1 MLNTKTSGHLQ
12 WNKRSKLFR
21 NQKMRWKKKP
31 VCVMFGDEI
40 VGRLKKGGT
49 ECFTKTVFYL
59 LPKRKVH
66 VLL

>member
-1 MLNTKTSGHLQ
+1 
-12 WNKRSKLFR
+12 
-21 NQKMRWKKKP
+21 
-31 VCVMFGDEI
+31 MFGDEI
-40 VGRLKKGGT
+40 VGRLKKGVT